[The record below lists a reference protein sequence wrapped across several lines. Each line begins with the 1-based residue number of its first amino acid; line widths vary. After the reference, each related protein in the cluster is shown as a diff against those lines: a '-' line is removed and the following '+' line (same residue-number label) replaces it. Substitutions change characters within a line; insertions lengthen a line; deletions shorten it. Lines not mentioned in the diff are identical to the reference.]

1 MWYYVAASLLYV
13 AVMLMTF
20 VDAARSSR
28 WYLPCCIVC
37 NVGASILWFRLAQS
51 LPNKDSV
58 LINSAYWD
66 LMIMFIGY
74 MLPMV
79 AFQFRLGTWQ
89 YVGLALVFLGFC
101 LLKVFNE

>member
-1 MWYYVAASLLYV
+1 MWYYLTASLLYLV
-13 AVMLMTF
+13 IMLMTF

-28 WYLPCCIVC
+28 WYFACCIAC
-37 NVGASILWFRLAQS
+37 NVGASVLWFKLAQS
-51 LPNKDSV
+51 LPDRDAV

-79 AFQFRLGTWQ
+79 AFQFRLGFWQ
-89 YVGLALVFLGFC
+89 YAGLALVFLGFC

>member
-1 MWYYVAASLLYV
+1 MWYYSTASVLYL

-28 WYLPCCIVC
+28 WYLPCCIFC
-37 NVGASILWFRLAQS
+37 NLAASVLWFRFAQS
-51 LPNKDSV
+51 LPDRDAV

-79 AFQFRLGTWQ
+79 VFQFRLNPWQ
-89 YVGLALVFLGFC
+89 YSGLALVFIGFC